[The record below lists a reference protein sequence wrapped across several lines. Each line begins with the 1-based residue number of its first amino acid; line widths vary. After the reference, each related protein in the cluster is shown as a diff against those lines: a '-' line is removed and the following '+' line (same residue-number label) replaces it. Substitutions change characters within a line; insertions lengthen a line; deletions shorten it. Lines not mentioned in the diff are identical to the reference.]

1 MSATDADILL
11 KVRQWLDYGDED
23 LRLAMYAMNIVDCP
37 PYRLAAYHAQQSAE
51 KSLKAYLV
59 FCRTDFPYTH
69 NLSRL
74 VELCQKLREWPDS
87 LLDAEEL
94 TPYAITARYPG
105 EDRPVTRAEAQRA
118 IEIAETT
125 RQLICTALVEKGFI

>member
-51 KSLKAYLV
+51 KS
-59 FCRTDFPYTH
+59 
-69 NLSRL
+69 
-74 VELCQKLREWPDS
+74 
-87 LLDAEEL
+87 
-94 TPYAITARYPG
+94 
-105 EDRPVTRAEAQRA
+105 
-118 IEIAETT
+118 
-125 RQLICTALVEKGFI
+125 

>member
-59 FCRTDFPYTH
+59 YCRTDFPYTH

-74 VELCQKLREWPDS
+74 VEFYLTTTTVCPDS
-87 LLDAEEL
+87 GPPYLSLRPLHSARGKFGDAS
-94 TPYAITARYPG
+94 
-105 EDRPVTRAEAQRA
+105 
-118 IEIAETT
+118 
-125 RQLICTALVEKGFI
+125 